1 MKKAV
6 KIILGAIVALV
17 ALVLILVLALPL
29 WIGPVATGV
38 ANSVVPGITGTDFKL
53 GRFALNPYSGV
64 LQVGELDLSNPTNYQ
79 EKTAVKL
86 GSFKADLGMC
96 SLASDVIHVEEIA
109 LDGLYVYASGLTG
122 ANFQDIAKHAAG
134 DDSKSAEEQKPAEE
148 KKPEAD
154 GKPGKKV
161 CIDHLTLKN
170 IKIKIGPMPALPVPT
185 IELKDLGKPK
195 DANDQGGITFEE
207 LWQTLLEKVMEA
219 AGSIGDGLKALG
231 NLTGD
236 GAKALGE
243 GAKALGNLTGEGAK
257 ALGDGAKA
265 LGNLTGDGT
274 KALGDGAKAA
284 TESATKAA
292 GAVGD
297 AVGGGAKAVGE
308 GAGKAVDAVGEGA
321 KKAADALKS
330 LF

>member
-1 MKKAV
+1 MKKTV
-6 KIILGAIVALV
+6 KIILGTIVALV

-86 GSFKADLGMC
+86 DSFRADLGMC

-134 DDSKSAEEQKPAEE
+134 DDSKKAEEKKPVEE

-170 IKIKIGPMPALPVPT
+170 IKIKIGPMPAIPVPT
-185 IELKDLGKPK
+185 ITLNDIGKPE
-195 DANDQGGITFEE
+195 DERDEGGVTMDE
-207 LWQTLLEKVMEA
+207 LWQTVSGKAMEA
-219 AGSIGDGLKALG
+219 VGSVGEGLKALG

-236 GAKALGE
+236 GAKALG
-243 GAKALGNLTGEGAK
+243 
-257 ALGDGAKA
+257 
-265 LGNLTGDGT
+265 NLTGDGVN
-274 KALGDGAKAA
+274 AIGSGAKSA
-284 TESATKAA
+284 TEAA
-292 GAVGD
+292 G
-297 AVGGGAKAVGE
+297 
-308 GAGKAVDAVGEGA
+308 
-321 KKAADALKS
+321 KAADAVKG
-330 LF
+330 LFK

>member
-1 MKKAV
+1 MKKAI
-6 KIILGAIVALV
+6 KIVLGTIVALV
-17 ALVLILVLALPL
+17 AIVLILVLALPL

-53 GRFALNPYSGV
+53 GLFALNPYSGV

-86 GSFKADLGMC
+86 DNFKADLGMC
-96 SLASDVIHVEEIA
+96 SLASDVIHVEEIT

-122 ANFQDIAKHAAG
+122 ANFQDIAKHATG
-134 DDSKSAEEQKPAEE
+134 GDSKKAEEKRPAEE
-148 KKPEAD
+148 KKPEAAD
-154 GKPGKKV
+154 GKPSKKI

-170 IKIKIGPMPALPVPT
+170 IKIKIGPMPAMPVPT

-195 DANDQGGITFEE
+195 NANDKGGITFEE
-207 LWQTLLEKVMEA
+207 LWKTLLEKVMSA
-219 AGSIGDGLKALG
+219 AGSMGDGLKALG

-236 GAKALGE
+236 GAK
-243 GAKALGNLTGEGAK
+243 T
-257 ALGDGAKA
+257 LGDGANKA
-265 LGNLTGDGT
+265 TEAVGN
-274 KALGDGAKAA
+274 GAKAA
-284 TESATKAA
+284 
-292 GAVGD
+292 
-297 AVGGGAKAVGE
+297 GE
-308 GAGKAVDAVGEGA
+308 AAGKAVDAVGDGA

>member
-134 DDSKSAEEQKPAEE
+134 DDSKKAEEQKPAEE

-170 IKIKIGPMPALPVPT
+170 IKIKIGPMPAMPVPT

-195 DANDQGGITFEE
+195 DANDQGGISFEE
-207 LWQTLLEKVMEA
+207 LWQTLLAKVMEA
-219 AGSIGDGLKALG
+219 AGSMGDGLKALG
-231 NLTGD
+231 SLTGD
-236 GAKALGE
+236 
-243 GAKALGNLTGEGAK
+243 GAK

-265 LGNLTGDGT
+265 
-274 KALGDGAKAA
+274 AS
-284 TESATKAA
+284 ESATKAA

-297 AVGGGAKAVGE
+297 AVGGGTKAVGE
-308 GAGKAVDAVGEGA
+308 GAGKAVDAVGDGA

>member
-17 ALVLILVLALPL
+17 AIVLILVLALPL

-64 LQVGELDLSNPTNYQ
+64 LQVGDLDLSNPTNYQ

-86 GSFKADLGMC
+86 GSFKADLGVC

-134 DDSKSAEEQKPAEE
+134 DDSKKTEEEKPVEE

-170 IKIKIGPMPALPVPT
+170 IKIKIGLMPALPVPT

-207 LWQTLLEKVMEA
+207 LWQTLLAKVMEA
-219 AGSIGDGLKALG
+219 ANSMGDGLKALG

-236 GAKALGE
+236 GAKALGKLS
-243 GAKALGNLTGEGAK
+243 GDGAK

-265 LGNLTGDGT
+265 LGDGA
-274 KALGDGAKAA
+274 KALGDGANKA
-284 TESATKAA
+284 TE
-292 GAVGD
+292 AVGN
-297 AVGGGAKAVGE
+297 GAKAVGD
-308 GAGKAVDAVGEGA
+308 GAKKAADAVGDGA

>member
-86 GSFKADLGMC
+86 DSFRADLGMC

-134 DDSKSAEEQKPAEE
+134 DDSKKAEEKKPVEE

-170 IKIKIGPMPALPVPT
+170 IKIKIGPMPAMPVPT

-195 DANDQGGITFEE
+195 DANDQGGISFEE
-207 LWQTLLEKVMEA
+207 LWQTLLAKVMEA
-219 AGSIGDGLKALG
+219 AGSMGDGLKALG
-231 NLTGD
+231 S
-236 GAKALGE
+236 
-243 GAKALGNLTGEGAK
+243 
-257 ALGDGAKA
+257 
-265 LGNLTGDGT
+265 LTGDGT

-297 AVGGGAKAVGE
+297 VVGDGAKAVGE